1 MGSTHNLKKKLK
13 EDSELAEYSRR
24 HSQKRK
30 TSKKLLRVYSSKE
43 INNNICENTL
53 EKNIN
58 EEEKIKPSSL
68 TTSKLY
74 QNPEQIDDLKQLKC
88 LSYQNLVKIQ
98 EPTSMEDLTTSAK
111 NKNSIYNDN
120 NNYDN
125 KILINNENKEQFLTE
140 EDEDIGNETE
150 IKDEDLIRTE
160 EPLKSQTEDVDE
172 KEILDNLK
180 TVFIENRNSMRNTS
194 NTSATSLSID
204 SRSSNISSNNF
215 DFELN
220 FYRNGEDIR
229 RSYIAKLIST
239 KVWTPNQKPK
249 THNSIIIFDW
259 DDTLLPTTFLTAGG
273 NNNLENTVISDSDKE
288 KISNIEYLVTN
299 LLNEAVEKGEVYII
313 TNAGEGWVEYSAEK
327 IYPNM
332 SQILSKI
339 KIISA
344 RNEYEKE
351 FPNDSSRWK
360 VQAFLN
366 IQKKLN
372 IKLVTN
378 IICIGDSLFE
388 MEAGRI
394 MAAQFKEAFIKTVKF
409 REQPKVDELIKQLK
423 LVVNQFDTIYSTA
436 KSLTIRVEK
445 RKKQQEK

>member
-1 MGSTHNLKKKLK
+1 MGSTHNGKKKSK
-13 EDSELAEYSRR
+13 EDTEIAEYSRR
-24 HSQKRK
+24 HSLKRK
-30 TSKKLLRVYSSKE
+30 FNKKPPRNYSSKE
-43 INNNICENTL
+43 INNNISENSLQTNL
-53 EKNIN
+53 NDG
-58 EEEKIKPSSL
+58 KIKQNSL

-74 QNPEQIDDLKQLKC
+74 QSPEQISDLKQLKC

-98 EPTSMEDLTTSAK
+98 KPNSMEDITTSSKDK
-111 NKNSIYNDN
+111 NFNSN
-120 NNYDN
+120 NTNYDDN
-125 KILINNENKEQFLTE
+125 FLINENKERFLTE

-160 EPLKSQTEDVDE
+160 EPIKSKSKTLDIEE
-172 KEILDNLK
+172 KEIFKGLK
-180 TVFIENRNSMRNTS
+180 TVFIETRNSCRD
-194 NTSATSLSID
+194 TSATSLSID
-204 SRSSNISSNNF
+204 SRYSSISTNNY

-229 RSYIAKLIST
+229 RSYIAKLISSRI
-239 KVWTPNQKPK
+239 WTPNQKPK

-273 NNNLENTVISDSDKE
+273 NNILENITISDTEKE
-288 KISNIEYLVTN
+288 KISNSEILVSK
-299 LLNEAVEKGEVYII
+299 LLNEAVQKGEVYII
-313 TNAGEGWVEYSAEK
+313 TNAGQGWVEYSAEK
-327 IYPNM
+327 IYP
-332 SQILSKI
+332 SIKEVLSKI

-344 RNEYEKE
+344 RNEYEKQ

-360 VQAFLN
+360 IQAFLN
-366 IQKKLN
+366 IQKNLN

-409 REQPKVDELIKQLK
+409 REGPKLDELIKQLK

-445 RKKQQEK
+445 RKKQEK

>member
-1 MGSTHNLKKKLK
+1 MGSTHTSKNHPK
-13 EDSELAEYSRR
+13 EDSEIAEYSRR
-24 HSQKRK
+24 HSLKRRS
-30 TSKKLLRVYSSKE
+30 SKKIPHGYSSKE
-43 INNNICENTL
+43 IN
-53 EKNIN
+53 KNILEN
-58 EEEKIKPSSL
+58 EPQSNLNVGKVKSRQSSL

-74 QNPEQIDDLKQLKC
+74 QNPEQINDLKQLKC

-98 EPTSMEDLTTSAK
+98 KLNSMEDITTSSK
-111 NKNSIYNDN
+111 NKNDKICNNDN
-120 NNYDN
+120 NNYEK
-125 KILINNENKEQFLTE
+125 KILINENKDPFSTE
-140 EDEDIGNETE
+140 EDEDIADE

-160 EPLKSQTEDVDE
+160 EPLKSKTYDLDE
-172 KEILDNLK
+172 KEILDNIK

-194 NTSATSLSID
+194 STSLSID
-204 SRSSNISSNNF
+204 SRTSIISSNNY
-215 DFELN
+215 DLELN

-229 RSYIAKLIST
+229 RTYIAKLIST
-239 KVWTPNQKPK
+239 KIWTPNQKPK

-259 DDTLLPTTFLTAGG
+259 DDTLLPTTFLTSGG
-273 NNNLENTVISDSDKE
+273 NNNLENINISDNEKE
-288 KISNIEYLVTN
+288 KITNLQNLVFN

-313 TNAGEGWVEYSAEK
+313 TNAGQGWVEYSADC
-327 IYPNM
+327 IYPD
-332 SQILSKI
+332 IHEVLSKI
-339 KIISA
+339 KIVSA
-344 RNEYEKE
+344 RNEYEKQ

-366 IQKKLN
+366 IQKNLN

-378 IICIGDSLFE
+378 IICVGDSLFE

-409 REQPKVDELIKQLK
+409 REGPKLDELIKQLK

-445 RKKQQEK
+445 RKKQEK